1 MRSSQVI
8 LNMVVEVFLVGIV
21 LLVVISLVW
30 SGVVSSLVSTS
41 IAVMGVHR
49 VSWIV
54 RMVHCLV
61 SCVMGICVVVLVIGW
76 LMVMVLT
83 GNYVGRKRDMV
94 DMLIVVHVL
103 KLIVIGSDW
112 TLMVASNMDMVW
124 IFVHMGNCM
133 VSRLGM
139 VDCVSVHVVTV

>member
-21 LLVVISLVW
+21 LLVVISLIW

-41 IAVMGVHR
+41 IAVMRVHR

-94 DMLIVVHVL
+94 NMLVVVYVL
-103 KLIVIGSDW
+103 ELIVIGSDW
-112 TLMVASNMDMVW
+112 TLMVASNMDMIW
-124 IFVHMGNCM
+124 IFVHMGNCV
-133 VSRLGM
+133 VSRLRM

>member
-1 MRSSQVI
+1 
-8 LNMVVEVFLVGIV
+8 MVVEVFLVGIV
-21 LLVVISLVW
+21 LLVVISLIW

-83 GNYVGRKRDMV
+83 GNYVGR
-94 DMLIVVHVL
+94 
-103 KLIVIGSDW
+103 
-112 TLMVASNMDMVW
+112 
-124 IFVHMGNCM
+124 
-133 VSRLGM
+133 
-139 VDCVSVHVVTV
+139 

>member
-21 LLVVISLVW
+21 LLVVISLIW

-41 IAVMGVHR
+41 IAVMRVHR

-94 DMLIVVHVL
+94 NMLIVVYVL
-103 KLIVIGSDW
+103 ELIVIGSDW
-112 TLMVASNMDMVW
+112 TLMVASNMDMIW
-124 IFVHMGNCM
+124 IFVHMGNCV
-133 VSRLGM
+133 VSRLRM

>member
-124 IFVHMGNCM
+124 IFVHMGYCV
-133 VSRLGM
+133 VSWLRM